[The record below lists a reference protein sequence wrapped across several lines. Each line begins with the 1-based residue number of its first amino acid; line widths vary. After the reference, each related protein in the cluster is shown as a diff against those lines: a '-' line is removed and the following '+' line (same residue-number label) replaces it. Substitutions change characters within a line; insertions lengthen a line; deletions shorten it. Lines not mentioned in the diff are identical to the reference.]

1 MLQNNKTVARFQIK
15 TGNAYFRYDI
25 TIKYIFTVF
34 SLLLAA
40 VVCLNL

>member
-15 TGNAYFRYDI
+15 TGMLTFAMI
-25 TIKYIFTVF
+25 SPLIFLLFF